1 MKLKRVIS
9 LLLALTTAFVFAVS
23 CNKGGTSG
31 SESESKPTSETPST
45 DAPKNVSIDNNGVV
59 TWEAVNG
66 ASMYF
71 VYIDDADSKMTFDPT
86 YDLKTVEG
94 LDLNVNH
101 DVTVEAAVGGKKTA
115 KSSPVTYVP
124 YKEPY
129 DVSKVKLAVTV
140 DVTEIKSG
148 ATGKNATATFTAT
161 LTGTEEGASKDVEW
175 SIVSGNEYVKESK
188 ADGNKFSVT
197 AKDGVEGDKDI
208 IVAVK
213 SVAYPEKTAQKS
225 VAVVSKPNLTQAMIN
240 KTASETKIGFEG
252 YVQLDVYEIK
262 SGRKGSLATSQTMTV
277 RTAMDEA
284 KSVWYAQY
292 MNGSTGINQSV
303 YAKKDDSG
311 NACEVGVSFMNDE
324 QLYPM
329 KNSDGTTISWEESGF
344 YNNFKGLSVSD
355 FELNEETWRYTY
367 KSSVNGLDKVKKM
380 VASANPYEFDPLSLE
395 LIIDGDE
402 IIGISAVAKD
412 SFSVVEGYI
421 TVQTLR
427 SVFNMGDDN
436 VEVPTISKFKTIDE
450 YKTSSDENDRKIA
463 DELEILNEAIGNMQ
477 ALKSYNV
484 EYTNT
489 TLTYLG
495 MSLVSTSGF
504 DETVTEDYRY
514 YKPCSVTMVNNE
526 ERRDYSGY
534 GSYGYK
540 KVYNADRTERTD
552 IYNSF
557 YDPRDSKESVKTDLS
572 FVAARAFNDGFKNTK
587 ASFAFAPE
595 IFTGISYTDDDTHI
609 FYASETMCQVATTF
623 YKGLGNDVALY
634 GIFATVVQNTNGQR
648 ITPFLVVEKD
658 EDGKYYVTNAMFYYD
673 MGAQTGII
681 EIAYKDY
688 NAATVDADVETK
700 IKATKTREV
709 PKNWSELVVTVP
721 ATSTE
726 AEKEIS
732 VDKFINGYTDG
743 DGVEHKG
750 YFENKLFPIRGAELP
765 FFGSVDCFGDTYA
778 LGMETTLWSSDR
790 TTGTRYQ
797 QSVLCFYYDVPL
809 DIDYT
814 ITTSLEKARKFLV
827 DNGFEYI
834 SGSDVYKKG
843 NLCIRP
849 VDSSL
854 DLFVYVWTEEIL
866 SVPQNVKITGNT
878 LTWDK
883 VENAE
888 YYYVF
893 IDGVEVQVKNNSY
906 TFTYAYMDDKDHEV
920 YVVASAKKYIS
931 SDPSV
936 KLTYN
941 SKKG

>member
-9 LLLALTTAFVFAVS
+9 LLLAFATAFVFAVS
-23 CNKGGTSG
+23 CNKGDTSSSGSG
-31 SESESKPTSETPST
+31 SESESKSTSETPAPST
-45 DAPKNVSIDNNGVV
+45 DAPKNVSVDNDGVV
-59 TWEAVNG
+59 TWDAVDG
-66 ASMYF
+66 ATGYF
-71 VYIDDADSKMTFDPT
+71 VYIDGADVGIMTYDPT
-86 YDLKTVEG
+86 YDLRTVEG
-94 LDLNVNH
+94 LNLNENH
-101 DVTVEAAVGGKKTA
+101 AVEVEAAVGGKMTA

-124 YKEPY
+124 YKEPF
-129 DVSKVKLAVTV
+129 DVSKVKLAVAV

-148 ATGKNATATFTAT
+148 ATGKNAKATFTAT
-161 LTGTEEGASKDVEW
+161 LTGTEKGASKDVEW
-175 SIVSGNEYVKESK
+175 SIISGSEYAKESK
-188 ADGNKFSVT
+188 AEGDKFFVT

-208 IVAVK
+208 VVAAK

-225 VAVVSKPNLTQAMIN
+225 IAVVSKPNLTQEMID
-240 KTASETKIGFEG
+240 KAASATKIGFEG

-262 SGRKGSLATSQTMTV
+262 TGKKGKLETTQTMTV
-277 RTAMDEA
+277 RTAMDET
-284 KSVWYAQY
+284 KNVWYAQY
-292 MNGSTGINQSV
+292 MNGNTGINQSV
-303 YAKKDDSG
+303 YAKKDGSG

-329 KNSDGTTISWEESGF
+329 KNSDGSTLSWEESGF

-355 FELNEETWRYTY
+355 FELDEKTWRYTY

-380 VASANPYEFDPLSLE
+380 VTSANPYEFDPLSLE
-395 LIIDGDE
+395 LIIDGGE

-427 SVFNMGDDN
+427 SVFNTGDDA
-436 VEVPTISKFKTIDE
+436 VDVPTISKFKTIDE
-450 YKTSSDENDRKIA
+450 YRNSSDEGDKKIA
-463 DELEILNEAIGNMQ
+463 DELGILNEAIGNMQ
-477 ALKSYNV
+477 MLKSYDI

-495 MSLVSTSGF
+495 TPLVTTSGF

-514 YKPCSVTMVNNE
+514 YKPCNVTTVNNE

-540 KVYNADRTERTD
+540 KVYNSDGTERKD

-557 YDPRDSKESVKTDLS
+557 YDMRDSKEEVKTDLT
-572 FVAARAFNDGFKNTK
+572 FVAARAFSDSFENTK

-648 ITPFLVVEKD
+648 ITPFLVVEKA
-658 EDGKYYVTNAMFYYD
+658 DGKYYVSNAMFYYD

-681 EIAYKDY
+681 EITYKNYDK
-688 NAATVDADVETK
+688 ATVDRNVEEK
-700 IKATKTREV
+700 IKATKTREIPTSWHDVGITV
-709 PKNWSELVVTVP
+709 PK
-721 ATSTE
+721 TSTE
-726 AEKEIS
+726 AEKTVP
-732 VDKFINGYTDG
+732 VDEFT
-743 DGVEHKG
+743 ES
-750 YFENKLFPIRGAELP
+750 YFKNKLFPIRGAELP
-765 FFGSVDCFGDTYA
+765 FFGDKECFGDTYA
-778 LGMETTLWSSDR
+778 LGMETMLWFSDR
-790 TTGTRYQ
+790 ITGARYQ
-797 QSVLCFYYDVPL
+797 QTVLCFYYDVPL

-814 ITTSLEKARKFLV
+814 ITTSLEKARKFLI
-827 DNGFEYI
+827 DSGFEYN
-834 SGSDVYKKG
+834 STSDVYKKG

-866 SVPQNVKITGNT
+866 SAPKNVKITGNT

-906 TFTYAYMDDKDHEV
+906 TFTYAYMDDKEHEV
-920 YVVASAKKYIS
+920 YVVASAKKYRS
-931 SDPSV
+931 SDPSA
-936 KLTYN
+936 KLTYIQKVN
-941 SKKG
+941 DDTK